1 MKAVIKRQ
9 GNILDGTSGG
19 FFPLPLTNPALL
31 ARARR
36 LCKLTRCR
44 LLRGFCEPPRR
55 TPAGRVRSSRAS
67 SQASRG
73 PRRTLRPAISPREC
87 RRVGSRELRRAVPRP
102 GRAGRR
108 DRALKMR
115 LPRRVAAEAVKD
127 SKRSLIDPEG
137 VPGDRSG
144 LLGDE
149 TLGACKKCGDLLFLP
164 RLCLQRNRQGDF
176 LH

>member
-1 MKAVIKRQ
+1 MRPREVSS
-9 GNILDGTSGG
+9 LFLSPT
-19 FFPLPLTNPALL
+19 LPCLL
-31 ARARR
+31 APAGYASS
-36 LCKLTRCR
+36 LAA
-44 LLRGFCEPPRR
+44 GFCAAFANPQ
-55 TPAGRVRSSRAS
+55 G
-67 SQASRG
+67 G
-73 PRRTLRPAISPREC
+73 LRPAASAPLELHRR
-87 RRVGSRELRRAVPRP
+87 RRVGLGAHSGRQFLRENVDGMDLGGSVEQFLGPAEQ
-102 GRAGRR
+102 GGG

-149 TLGACKKCGDLLFLP
+149 TLGACKKCGDLFFLP